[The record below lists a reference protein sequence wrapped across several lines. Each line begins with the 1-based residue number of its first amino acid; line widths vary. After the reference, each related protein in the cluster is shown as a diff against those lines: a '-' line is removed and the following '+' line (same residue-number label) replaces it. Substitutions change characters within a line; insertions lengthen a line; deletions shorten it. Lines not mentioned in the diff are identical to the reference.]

1 MSSKP
6 TVTLTLA
13 GDAKDLLKAGKD
25 AESSIDGVGKKAQE
39 SGKEAKKGFDTG
51 TFSAVALADAVSN
64 AGDTIDSIQS
74 AFRIGSEQAQRLA
87 RAQLDVSQASADVR
101 QANLDQKQA
110 TLDLAQAQGDLRQSA
125 RDAAQ
130 AQMDLKQSS
139 QDVAQAHLDSK
150 QASLDAETAQKA
162 YNDAVK
168 QYGPNSAEAKQASID
183 LEQANLDVQQ
193 AQQDVTQAQEDGK
206 QAQEDAT
213 QAARDGTQ
221 AQLDAK
227 QALEDGKQAQIDA
240 KSALLDLKDA
250 QQEATDASGWRG
262 WLDVVGQ
269 VLPGLVAVAVGIGPV
284 TEAAKD
290 LALMM
295 TTTVIPAVW
304 SFTAAL
310 LANPI
315 TWVVLAIA
323 ALVAAFVWLW
333 NNVEGFRNF
342 WKVAWNWIKS
352 NVSDTVD
359 WIVNAWNGVMDFFS
373 KLPGRIGGF
382 FSGLGDVI
390 KSAFKGAVNWVID
403 MLNHVIDF
411 FNKIVYGINLINPF
425 SDIPN
430 IPHIPK
436 MHTGGVVP
444 GMPGTEVP
452 IMAMAGEH
460 VSTGSQGGS
469 GGTMT
474 FAGDLDSA
482 LARVIM
488 KLVRNGDIRFEG
500 A

>member
-1 MSSKP
+1 MAGKP

-64 AGDTIDSIQS
+64 AGDTIGSIQA
-74 AFRIGSEQAQRLA
+74 AFRMGSEQAQRLA

-101 QANLDQKQA
+101 QAHLDQKQA

-130 AQMDLKQSS
+130 AQIDLKQSS
-139 QDVAQAHLDSK
+139 QDAAQAQLDAK
-150 QASLDAETAQKA
+150 QANLDAENAQKA

-168 QYGPNSAEAKQASID
+168 QYGPNSTEAKQAAID
-183 LEQANLDVQQ
+183 LEQAQLDVQQ
-193 AQQDVTQAQEDGK
+193 SQQDVTQAQEDGK

-284 TEAAKD
+284 TEAAKG

-342 WKVAWNWIKS
+342 WKGIWHDITSQVSGAIDWIKG
-352 NVSDTVD
+352 
-359 WIVNAWNGVMDFFS
+359 AWSGMLS
-373 KLPGRIGGF
+373 F
-382 FSGLGDVI
+382 FSGLVTSIGNI
-390 KSAFKGAVNWVID
+390 FSGIGSAISGAFKGAINWVIGV
-403 MLNHVIDF
+403 LNHVIDF
-411 FNKIVYGINLINPF
+411 FNKIVYGINLVNPF
-425 SDIPN
+425 DDIPN

-460 VSTGSQGGS
+460 VSTSSQGG
-469 GGTMT
+469 GTVT
-474 FAGDLDSA
+474 FAGNLDGA
-482 LARVIM
+482 IQKLIM
-488 KLVRNGDIRFEG
+488 GWIRTGEIRIG